1 MVIHAKNTLRAMRR
15 SNSNR
20 QSINSEKENPPSD
33 SESDTNTYSEIVN
46 KIEDHSDDNDSD
58 VKDELDGKN
67 EEAVNVKNDDDVE
80 TIELGQSADKILK
93 YAREKNENG
102 FFVCICCEEAFE
114 EPAELKQHLQNHS
127 IFKCKLCN
135 KSFTFISNL
144 RRHLKSYKAKIK
156 TELNDESVE
165 ISSDGTEFKCIAC
178 DAVFSRRKYLSDHLK
193 SYKEFICKICNAKF
207 TFATNLRKHL
217 HRHIKPKDERV
228 WKQLPIEKRICDICF
243 KVFKYRPS
251 MLKHRK
257 KHEMSGK
264 HCKFCDE
271 IFDNAVK
278 LYRHM
283 EDKHEKEK
291 NIVCTECGKKFFKE
305 WNLKM
310 HMAVHTGA
318 KPYLCE
324 ICGASFAL
332 GGNLV

>member
-1 MVIHAKNTLRAMRR
+1 MVIHAKNSLRAMRR

-20 QSINSEKENPPSD
+20 QSINSAKENSSSN
-33 SESDTNTYSEIVN
+33 SESDTNNYSENDHNI
-46 KIEDHSDDNDSD
+46 KDHSDSDAKEYEDKYEEAID
-58 VKDELDGKN
+58 VKN
-67 EEAVNVKNDDDVE
+67 NDDVE
-80 TIELGQSADKILK
+80 TIELGESADKILK

-102 FFVCICCEEAFE
+102 FFVCICCEAVFV
-114 EPAELKQHLQNHS
+114 EPAELKQHIQNHS

-156 TELNDESVE
+156 TELNDESAE
-165 ISSDGTEFKCIAC
+165 ITSDGTEFKCIAC

-217 HRHIKPKDERV
+217 HRHIKPKEEIRV
-228 WKQLPIEKRICDICF
+228 WKQLPVEKRICDICF

-264 HCKFCDE
+264 NCKFCDE
-271 IFDNAVK
+271 IFESAIK

-283 EDKHEKEK
+283 EDKHDKEK
-291 NIVCTECGKKFFKE
+291 NIECMECGKKFFKE

-332 GGNLV
+332 GGNLVQP